1 MRHLVTLGFFLAAA
15 IAYFLG
21 IGPLFFGAP
30 LLGWVLVLA
39 GLACEL
45 VFWYRLRHSGKH
57 ASTQNS

>member
-1 MRHLVTLGFFLAAA
+1 MRHRATLGFFLAVA

-39 GLACEL
+39 GFGCEL
-45 VFWYRLRHSGKH
+45 VFWHRLRNSFKA
-57 ASTQNS
+57 ASTQKS